1 MSPQWL
7 TPRVRHW
14 DRGLPE
20 TADQPRLWWAKQRPT
35 PWDSSWTKGVTLA
48 PRTALGLGSL
58 PPLARATERLGA
70 LLESEGWLQEG
81 AARRPPSPQALLP
94 GGWAGLST
102 CRRGGRPGP
111 GPGTAE
117 RHEVWSRRRLSAVCS
132 GGGPARTV
140 RAPDRWLTP
149 KSASGAGAPL
159 PQGTGPAG
167 CRPPGRGPSQ
177 RRRGRSRALGPGAR
191 PRPPRPGVRAREGP
205 RSVLP
210 ALDPVPDGPLLPRA
224 PLHDQPQPE
233 ARVLG
238 QLHLQ
243 APAGVPA
250 HDGAALWG
258 REMGSA
264 PGPSQGHPGIEGC
277 SPMWSLMAACDSGPR
292 LSPIPPIDPAPR
304 ATRQPSVCPRGSAFE
319 PSSPHRA

>member
-1 MSPQWL
+1 M
-7 TPRVRHW
+7 
-14 DRGLPE
+14 
-20 TADQPRLWWAKQRPT
+20 
-35 PWDSSWTKGVTLA
+35 
-48 PRTALGLGSL
+48 
-58 PPLARATERLGA
+58 
-70 LLESEGWLQEG
+70 
-81 AARRPPSPQALLP
+81 
-94 GGWAGLST
+94 
-102 CRRGGRPGP
+102 
-111 GPGTAE
+111 
-117 RHEVWSRRRLSAVCS
+117 WSRRRLSAVCS

-167 CRPPGRGPSQ
+167 CRPPGRGPSR
-177 RRRGRSRALGPGAR
+177 RRRGRGRALGPGAR
-191 PRPPRPGVRAREGP
+191 PRPPRPEVRAGEGA

-292 LSPIPPIDPAPR
+292 LSPLTLLPGPPAHSSALCLSSGLGVRAQQPPQGLGADTAEPGALACTPRLEPA
-304 ATRQPSVCPRGSAFE
+304 GW
-319 PSSPHRA
+319 PSSLPVPGARQAQAAGGRL